1 MIKLKRCQVIKGN
14 RTEIDPNHAHRNNN
28 LPRSDTV
35 LGTKKGKYTDERNF
49 T

>member
-1 MIKLKRCQVIKGN
+1 MLTVTI
-14 RTEIDPNHAHRNNN
+14 N
-28 LPRSDTV
+28 LPGSDTV